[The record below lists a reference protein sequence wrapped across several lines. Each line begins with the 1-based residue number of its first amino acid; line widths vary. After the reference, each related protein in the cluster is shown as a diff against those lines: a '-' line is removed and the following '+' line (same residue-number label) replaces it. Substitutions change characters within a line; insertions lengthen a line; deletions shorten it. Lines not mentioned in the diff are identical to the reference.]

1 MQYAGLAKSN
11 SCAVEESLDS
21 LSWMDPGIVLM
32 TDIYISVQ
40 ANKNQSNNMVLD
52 IKAGQKSTPI

>member
-32 TDIYISVQ
+32 T
-40 ANKNQSNNMVLD
+40 
-52 IKAGQKSTPI
+52 AGGVRAQLVNIEGVVKGFAVW